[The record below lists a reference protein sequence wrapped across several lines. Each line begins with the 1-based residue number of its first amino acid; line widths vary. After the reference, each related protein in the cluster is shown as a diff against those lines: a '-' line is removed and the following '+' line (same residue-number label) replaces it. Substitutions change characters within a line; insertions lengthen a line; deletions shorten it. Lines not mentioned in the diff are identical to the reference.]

1 MYYTTTIYCIT
12 IWVFI
17 RISVRH
23 AFEVKKLI
31 FKIMINDRE
40 KRMEQRRKEYQQDK
54 LVYSAIGTILKIGIV
69 VWILGAIVTT
79 VVVEFIE
86 N

>member
-1 MYYTTTIYCIT
+1 M
-12 IWVFI
+12 
-17 RISVRH
+17 
-23 AFEVKKLI
+23 
-31 FKIMINDRE
+31 
-40 KRMEQRRKEYQQDK
+40 KEDK
-54 LVYSAIGTILKIGIV
+54 MVYSAIGTILKIGIV

>member
-1 MYYTTTIYCIT
+1 
-12 IWVFI
+12 
-17 RISVRH
+17 
-23 AFEVKKLI
+23 
-31 FKIMINDRE
+31 MINDRE

-69 VWILGAIVTT
+69 VWILATIVMT